1 MSANEC
7 NNRNIPHPIQ
17 REVRQH
23 CGFGCVICGFPLYE
37 YDHLKGWANVKEH
50 IANDITL
57 LCDRHH
63 REVTSG
69 LLPRRKVIEANK
81 LPYNL
86 KTGKSKPYVLHYEG
100 NSCSMEIGGNH
111 FSTNYMGRPTES
123 IPLIVDGIPLI
134 GFVLEDG
141 YLLLNLNLFDRFNNV
156 VLRIIN
162 NHLFYSISP
171 WDIQLV
177 RKTLIVREKARQFLI
192 RITFKP
198 PNKVIINKGKFLCNG
213 VEILVDDD
221 HILVSNNNTLL
232 SGNSAVNCHGGLI
245 IGHTPV
251 QIGGFMSIQNI
262 DRYLGDS
269 KASLDWA
276 ESVKKEFAD

>member
-1 MSANEC
+1 
-7 NNRNIPHPIQ
+7 
-17 REVRQH
+17 
-23 CGFGCVICGFPLYE
+23 
-37 YDHLKGWANVKEH
+37 
-50 IANDITL
+50 
-57 LCDRHH
+57 
-63 REVTSG
+63 
-69 LLPRRKVIEANK
+69 
-81 LPYNL
+81 
-86 KTGKSKPYVLHYEG
+86 
-100 NSCSMEIGGNH
+100 MEIGGNY

-141 YLLLNLNLFDRFNNV
+141 HLLLNLNLFDRFNNV
-156 VLRIIN
+156 VLKIIN

-177 RKTLIVREKARQFLI
+177 RKTLIIREKARQFLI

-198 PNKVIINKGKFLCNG
+198 PNKVVINKGRFLCNG

-221 HILVSNNNTLL
+221 HILVTNNKMLL
-232 SGNSAVNCHGGLI
+232 RGCAAVNCHGGLI
-245 IGHTPV
+245 IGSTPV
-251 QIGGFMSIQNI
+251 PIGGFMSLQGV

-269 KASLDWA
+269 KASLAWA